1 MTRATPLQIEA
12 AADDAPKKRRK
23 FTLPPQNMPTPMP
36 ADFRRHSSDRIP
48 DLEKRYGVG
57 KYVLQ
62 RWRRELGIYPRRVKI
77 SIQMKEVIRLS
88 EAGLS
93 VNQISNNLG
102 VGRKAVYGAAER
114 YGYVFPKRKPAS
126 RAQPLPVD
134 FADKFHSMSYEAL
147 ADYYQRAV
155 KTIRAWASRAGL
167 KRVRPAMM
175 PANRLSR
182 PRPVERSTYQRSHA
196 NAPRLVK
203 HHKATISEVR
213 RDPTAAG
220 RAQEILQRDNWVVY
234 RCDENGRQDT
244 AGKLWRCGRVIV
256 TDAELIERAGRVTA
270 RMGRVGV

>member
-12 AADDAPKKRRK
+12 AADEAPKKRRK
-23 FTLPPQNMPTPMP
+23 FTLPPQNMPTPIP
-36 ADFRRHSSDRIP
+36 VDFRRHSSDRIP

-134 FADKFHSMSYEAL
+134 FAEKFHTMSYEAL

-167 KRVRPAMM
+167 KRVRPAVT

-182 PRPVERSTYQRSHA
+182 ARPIERPIYQRSSA
-196 NAPRLVK
+196 APRLVT
-203 HHKATISEVR
+203 HHKAVISEVR
-213 RDPTAAG
+213 RDSTEAG
-220 RAQEILQRDNWVVY
+220 KAQEILQRDKWVVY
-234 RCDENGRQDT
+234 RCDETGRQT
-244 AGKLWRCGRVIV
+244 QSGKLWRCGRVIV